1 MAHPSKRTIEYIDR
15 METMQWDDLHALWR
29 AIQVGDLPDW
39 EPGKALEHLVVRAF
53 RLSGLEAEYP
63 YDVPPGG
70 PPFEQIDGIA
80 YWDSLAFLIECKDTR
95 HEDIE
100 SIAKLR
106 SQLERR
112 PGTVLGMMVMTGAF
126 TLPARKLAM
135 LMVPYRFMV
144 WQSHDIGSA
153 LSARDFR
160 PALRRKYLNLCR
172 YGLLDWTPFWQDL
185 RVDGGGQ

>member
-1 MAHPSKRTIEYIDR
+1 
-15 METMQWDDLHALWR
+15 MQWAELRALWL
-29 AIQVGDLPDW
+29 AIEADDLPDW

-80 YWDSLAFLIECKDTR
+80 YWDNLSFLIECKDTEY
-95 HEDIE
+95 ED
-100 SIAKLR
+100 SVAIAKLR

-126 TLPARKLAM
+126 TLPARKLAIM
-135 LMVPYRFMV
+135 HTPYRFVV
-144 WQSHDIGSA
+144 WQSQDIDAA
-153 LSARDFR
+153 LAAKNFK
-160 PALRRKYLNLCR
+160 PALRSKYLNLCR
-172 YGLLDWTPFWQDL
+172 YGLLDWTPYWQDL
-185 RVDGGGQ
+185 RIDGGGQ